1 MYNVC
6 NCTVIFLGCKPT
18 IRAVHCR
25 GPGKTKARYSS
36 IFFLHMWIRIYDQT
50 HSQKFFVGRS
60 NGGAEQRQPVNHR
73 CPERRCNKQLKY
85 VGPIQKIEAA
95 AISINFSNDH
105 PKCCFMEWSLL
116 IWLTAPFH
124 SPTAVPWGSKVAEK
138 DSHHLVPPRDTWC
151 LWEETPY
158 RVKMGLAPALLPF
171 WSLLWHTLCP
181 TFRST
186 CHHPSSFFK
195 KII

>member
-1 MYNVC
+1 MQTHNKSC
-6 NCTVIFLGCKPT
+6 PLS
-18 IRAVHCR
+18 RARKNQVNIVQ
-25 GPGKTKARYSS
+25 Y
-36 IFFLHMWIRIYDQT
+36 LHMWIRIYDQT

-116 IWLTAPFH
+116 IWLTPPFH
-124 SPTAVPWGSKVAEK
+124 SPTAVPWGRGE
-138 DSHHLVPPRDTWC
+138 REW
-151 LWEETPY
+151 
-158 RVKMGLAPALLPF
+158 LLRIREREGNWKNPF
-171 WSLLWHTLCP
+171 P
-181 TFRST
+181 KFGNGKGI
-186 CHHPSSFFK
+186 K
-195 KII
+195 KNHSRNSGTGRELKKPIPEIREREGN

>member
-1 MYNVC
+1 
-6 NCTVIFLGCKPT
+6 
-18 IRAVHCR
+18 
-25 GPGKTKARYSS
+25 
-36 IFFLHMWIRIYDQT
+36 MWIRIYDQT
-50 HSQKFFVGRS
+50 HSQKVFVGRS

-151 LWEETPY
+151 LWEERRGDPLLGQNGSSPCSGQLSDLFSALFFSLESTLKIRKADLKQTLGWIVFY
-158 RVKMGLAPALLPF
+158 SLWKLLSWWWRVETNSVADLRFLVVG
-171 WSLLWHTLCP
+171 
-181 TFRST
+181 
-186 CHHPSSFFK
+186 
-195 KII
+195 

>member
-1 MYNVC
+1 
-6 NCTVIFLGCKPT
+6 
-18 IRAVHCR
+18 
-25 GPGKTKARYSS
+25 
-36 IFFLHMWIRIYDQT
+36 MWIRIYDQT

-60 NGGAEQRQPVNHR
+60 TGGAEQRQPVNHR

-95 AISINFSNDH
+95 AININFSNDH

-186 CHHPSSFFK
+186 CHHPSSLK
-195 KII
+195 KNHLKQIVGCVVFYSLWELLSWWWRVETNSVADLRFLVVG